1 MDAYFQFLVNLKW
14 TIINLPI
21 PVAARSEFVTN
32 FFLPP
37 PPIRGMKIVL
47 RYVTSC
53 SLVEPYRR
61 SSKSL

>member
-37 PPIRGMKIVL
+37 PPIRGMKIVFTICD
-47 RYVTSC
+47 V
-53 SLVEPYRR
+53 V
-61 SSKSL
+61 